1 MAKKKRTTKNA
12 APEEVTLTPEL
23 LGRARAAIEK
33 LDADLPYNKA
43 KMWFR
48 HELGIGAGEA
58 NALQLQLRAEGFKND
73 DAARVFLSDTVQS
86 FRGIV
91 RGARTADMMTVVR
104 EDDSEKSWPLEDI
117 TYDFVLPGDVLELRP
132 QVRYGNTPRLVR
144 VIERTRKRWIC
155 RAVKGWKATV
165 WQSVNPFA
173 PVEFN
178 VDASTLPKGLPA
190 GCVIEVEIIEEKL
203 AGANIG
209 NVPARYVRTVG
220 QANDPLG
227 EVAIASA
234 EHGVPVE
241 FSAETLEEAAALPD
255 TVPAK
260 DMKGRV
266 DLTDIP
272 FVTIDGEDA
281 RDFDDAV
288 WCRKEEGGWRLLVAI
303 ADVSAY
309 VKPKSA
315 LDRDAQARGTSVYF
329 PSSVVP
335 MLPEKLSNGLCSLN
349 PGVDRLTMVCDA
361 VVGEDGLTKAYQFYP
376 AVIHSHAR
384 LTYTQVW
391 SALTGEKAGLDA
403 VGERIAELRE
413 LHALFKVLRAAREK
427 RNALDFETPESQA
440 LFDASGQIEGF
451 RVREHNDTH
460 RLIEECM
467 LVANV
472 CAADFVI
479 RKKKHTL
486 FRVHPKPELERL
498 RLMHQTLR
506 ALGWSAKAESP
517 EQLAKLIRDTKDKP
531 VVQQTILRAMSRA
544 VYQPENVGHFGL
556 QYEAYAHFTS
566 PIRRYPDLLLHR
578 TIKGILSRRTYVPE
592 VVFDDAAAMAGYHA
606 TKLTEERTKAAAA
619 KKPGKTA
626 AKTTAA
632 DAAWVR
638 LGVLCSA
645 AERRADDASRDVM
658 QYLKCVFT
666 RKAFAKKTAKAR
678 VTGMIPAGLFVTL
691 EDMPIEGFVHISNI
705 GWGYYEYDEQKCTMS
720 SSDEMRTIKIGH
732 QVEVELESVE
742 IETRRINFKL
752 KGAGRRERRGR
763 RWSWDSYDERFFDD
777 EDDFDD
783 FDDDDDF
790 Y

>member
-1 MAKKKRTTKNA
+1 MAKKKRTTKQTV
-12 APEEVTLTPEL
+12 PEEVTLTPEL
-23 LGRARAAIEK
+23 LARGRDALSGIE
-33 LDADLPYNKA
+33 ADLPYNKA
-43 KMWFR
+43 KMWFKNT
-48 HELGIGAGEA
+48 LGIGSGEA
-58 NALQLQLRAEGFKND
+58 NALQLQLRAEGFRAD
-73 DAARVFLSDTVQS
+73 DAARVFLSEKAAS

-91 RGARTADMMTVVR
+91 RGARSVEQMTVVR
-104 EDDSEKSWPLEDI
+104 EDDGEASWPLDEV
-117 TYDFVLPGDVLELRP
+117 THEFVLPGDVLELRP
-132 QVRYGNTPRLVR
+132 QLRYGNTPRLVS
-144 VIERTRKRWIC
+144 VLERTRRRWIC
-155 RAVKGWKATV
+155 RAVKGWQATV
-165 WQSVNPFA
+165 WTSVNPFA

-178 VDASTLPKGLPA
+178 VDAASLPKGLAA
-190 GCVIEVEIIEEKL
+190 GSVIEVEIIDEKL
-203 AGANIG
+203 ANANIG

-234 EHGVPVE
+234 EHGVPID
-241 FSAETLEEAAALPD
+241 FSPETLEEAAALPD
-255 TVPAK
+255 AVPAK

-266 DLTDIP
+266 NLIDIP

-288 WCRKEEGGWRLLVAI
+288 WCSKVEGGWRLLVAI

-309 VKPKSA
+309 VKPKTA

-361 VVGEDGLTKAYQFYP
+361 VVGEDGLTRAYQFYP

-391 SALTGEKAGLDA
+391 SALSGEAAGLDA

-413 LHALFKVLRAAREK
+413 LHALFKALRAAREK
-427 RNALDFETPESQA
+427 RHALDFETPESQA
-440 LFDASGQIEGF
+440 LFDAAGLIEGF
-451 RVREHNDTH
+451 RVREHNDAH

-467 LVANV
+467 LVANT

-479 RKKKHTL
+479 RKKKTTL
-486 FRVHPKPELERL
+486 FRVHPKPEAERL
-498 RLMHQTLR
+498 RMMHQTLR

-606 TKLTEERTKAAAA
+606 TKLTEERAKAAA
-619 KKPGKTA
+619 KKLANGTETAKASKTQA
-626 AKTTAA
+626 Q
-632 DAAWVR
+632 DAAWAR

-658 QYLKCVFT
+658 AYLKCVFT
-666 RKAFAKKTAKAR
+666 RKAFAKKIAKAR

-705 GWGYYEYDEQKCTMS
+705 GWGYYEYDEVKCTMS
-720 SSDEMRTIKIGH
+720 SRDEMRTVKIGH

-763 RWSWDSYDERFFDD
+763 RWSWDAYDESFFDD
-777 EDDFDD
+777 EN
-783 FDDDDDF
+783 DDDLW
-790 Y
+790 